1 MNAIKYQIIKVTVPN
16 EGAVVN
22 INMNSDKLYKK
33 ISGLIITTPY
43 QVPYLNMSTLSLL
56 VNDKEIFPDDF
67 EVKLLTT
74 DQSTP
79 VNERFYLL
87 DEPADGST
95 IKGKYKDGSTGN
107 MNIMSTGNVNYPH
120 IVNIYLKLE
129 ERNH

>member
-22 INMNSDKLYKK
+22 INLNSDKLYKK
-33 ISGLIITTPY
+33 ISGLIISTPY
-43 QVPYLNMSTLSLL
+43 QMPYLNMSTLSLQ

-79 VNERFYLL
+79 VNERFYLM

-95 IKGKYKDGSTGN
+95 IKGKFKDGYTGG
-107 MNIMSTGNVNYPH
+107 IYYPH

-129 ERNH
+129 ERNF

>member
-1 MNAIKYQIIKVTVPN
+1 MKAIKYQIIKVTVPTQ
-16 EGAVVN
+16 GAVVN
-22 INMNSDKLYKK
+22 INVNSDKLYKK
-33 ISGLIITTPY
+33 ITGMTVTTPY
-43 QVPYLNMSTLSLL
+43 PVPYLNMSTLSLQ

-67 EVKLLTT
+67 EVKLITS

-95 IKGKYKDGSTGN
+95 IKGKYKDGNPGN
-107 MNIMSTGNVNYPH
+107 IDYPH

-129 ERNH
+129 EKQL

>member
-16 EGAVVN
+16 DGAMVN
-22 INMNSDKLYKK
+22 INVNSDKLYKK

-43 QVPYLNMSTLSLL
+43 QVPYLNMSTLSLQI
-56 VNDKEIFPDDF
+56 NDKEIFPDDF

-79 VNERFYLL
+79 VNERFYQM

-95 IKGKYKDGSTGN
+95 IKGKYKDGN
-107 MNIMSTGNVNYPH
+107 TGNVNYPH

-129 ERNH
+129 EKNL